1 MTTTIKAVPGFAQVA
16 TGSDIQVEAGP
27 PTRYLVSNIQPYPNS
42 DLIEGNTYNISD
54 PSNHGIVVQLIHPP
68 GGAMRTATFEQETE
82 QSDSSGDDVAHEEH
96 A

>member
-16 TGSDIQVEAGP
+16 TGGNIQVEAGP

-42 DLIEGNTYNISD
+42 DLIKGNTYNISD
-54 PSNHGIVVQLIHPP
+54 PSIRSIAVQLIHPP
-68 GGAMRTATFEQETE
+68 GAGMRTATFQQETE